1 MLRKNK
7 QLDQFQ
13 KLSIQKM
20 NKKIS
25 YLEHNNKNINSN
37 NDSNITDIIKLIILM
52 TRMAIFFTQFYLR

>member
-1 MLRKNK
+1 
-7 QLDQFQ
+7 
-13 KLSIQKM
+13 M

-52 TRMAIFFTQFYLR
+52 TRIAIFFT